1 MSQGEL
7 TNADGREKRMTCITD
22 ESARAATGARNN
34 GGMEMLDY
42 VQNRSDQTMAVL
54 RQAYDDLHE
63 RAYKLATVLVAG
75 GGGAGAYALG
85 KLAAEARAITW
96 APMAALA
103 LVWFGAAGV
112 LVWRATTSRELSP
125 GNGPKNLLGYYAER
139 LVALGD
145 GDAALEHTRLAEMDL
160 QQARIRAY
168 EAGCIERAAALDGAY
183 KAVAVCSPAVPLV
196 VAAVCWYYS

>member
-7 TNADGREKRMTCITD
+7 TNADGREKRMTSITD

-96 APMAALA
+96 APLAALA

-112 LVWRATTSRELSP
+112 LVWRATTSRDLSP

-183 KAVAVCSPAVPLV
+183 KAVAVCSPAVLMV
-196 VAAVCWYYS
+196 VAATCWYYS